1 MTINPEGMPLKIFL
15 ASWAPFIGGAEV
27 AVERLAVGLRDAG
40 HDVRLIVGTRGEA
53 LARFEATGLRCEYIE
68 QRFTDKL
75 GWLKFCA
82 ARKRVMR
89 SLAADRPDLVHS
101 NDLPTHQ
108 LISNAAGRL
117 GLPRVCHHRW
127 VFERGAID
135 WLNKFGAERHL
146 FVSRALRD
154 QLCGESQKLRSSPVA
169 VVYDGLPLSAVPT
182 EKDRATAKAELG
194 IAEGKSLVL
203 FAGQI
208 IERKGVADLLHG
220 WAELAPRWSP
230 HAELCLVGDDLAGE
244 GAYRREMEQLAKT
257 LGTPVRFLGFQK
269 NVDRWLTA
277 SDVVMVPSHVEP
289 LGNATLEAMAQV
301 RPVIGGDAGGI
312 PEMVVH
318 EETGL
323 LVPPKTPSAIADAL
337 QRLLADAAL
346 RQRMGFAA
354 RQRCEELF
362 SIDAHVRAVV
372 AEYRT
377 VLASAPA
384 GMPA

>member
-1 MTINPEGMPLKIFL
+1 MTIAPEFKSLKIIL

-53 LARFEATGLRCEYIE
+53 LDRFEAAGLRCEFIE

-75 GWLKFCA
+75 GWLKFRS
-82 ARKRVMR
+82 ARNRVMR
-89 SLAADRPDLVHS
+89 NLSANRPDLVHS

-108 LISNAAGRL
+108 LISAAAGRL

-127 VFERGAID
+127 VFERDAIN

-154 QLCGESQKLRSSPVA
+154 QLCGESQKLRNDPLA
-169 VVYDGLPLSAVPT
+169 VVYDGLPLPEVPA
-182 EKDRATAKAELG
+182 ENARVAAKAELG
-194 IAEGKSLVL
+194 IAAEKSLVL

-220 WAELAPRWSP
+220 WASLAAQWSP
-230 HAELCLVGDDLAGE
+230 QAELCLVGDDLAGE
-244 GAYRREMEQLAKT
+244 GAYRHEMERLANT
-257 LGTPVRFLGFQK
+257 LGAPVRFLGFQK
-269 NVDRWLTA
+269 NVDRWLAA
-277 SDVVMVPSHVEP
+277 SDIVMVPSHVEP
-289 LGNATLEAMAQV
+289 LGNATLEAMAQA

-337 QRLLADAAL
+337 QLLLADAAL
-346 RQRMGFAA
+346 RQRMGAAA

-384 GMPA
+384 KSHA